1 MREGIERN
9 WNGELARS
17 GEESELTELEM
28 KLNCG
33 EKRMNLVQQS
43 QFWSLCQM
51 REINGAIRGKLGEW
65 GETRKATR
73 PWILM
78 LCGGAGHENWLCEG
92 NFVHKNSWVS

>member
-51 REINGAIRGKLGEW
+51 REINGK
-65 GETRKATR
+65 RKTGR
-73 PWILM
+73 V
-78 LCGGAGHENWLCEG
+78 GGNEESNEALDLNVVWW
-92 NFVHKNSWVS
+92 SWS